1 MGQYYKPILLEEK
14 SGENEVIKCWM
25 YSHEYNNGLKLM
37 EHSWL
42 GNEFVTTFESL
53 LAETPQRV
61 VWAGDY
67 ADTEPNQKYY
77 VEDKEYDANLYSL
90 CDQTKKVNP
99 NKQSKIYRYLINH
112 SKGVYVDK
120 NKIPVGDTWTDHKTN
135 KTYSSQI
142 HPLPLLTCE
151 GNGNG
156 GGDYR
161 GDSDIVGTWARDI
174 ISVSTKKPKGLKEIA
189 FTLVEY

>member
-14 SGENEVIKCWM
+14 SGEQETIKCWI
-25 YSHEYNNGLKLM
+25 YSHDYNNGLKLM

-42 GNEFVTTFESL
+42 ANDFVRTFESL

-67 ADTEPNQKYY
+67 ADEEPNRKHY
-77 VEDKEYDANLYSL
+77 VDGKECEVNLYTL
-90 CDQTKKVNP
+90 CDDTKKARP
-99 NKQSKIYRYLINH
+99 NKQSKMYRYLINH
-112 SKGVYVDK
+112 SKGLFVDK
-120 NKIPVGDTWTDHKTN
+120 NKIPVSDVWTDPKTN
-135 KTYSSQI
+135 KEYPFQI

-151 GNGNG
+151 GNGRG

-161 GDSDIVGTWARDI
+161 NDGDIVGTWARDI
-174 ISVSTKKPKGLKEIA
+174 VSVTTKKPKGFQEIE
-189 FTLVEY
+189 FTLVEN

>member
-14 SGENEVIKCWM
+14 SGEHETIKCWI
-25 YSHEYNNGLKLM
+25 YSHEYDNGLKLM

-42 GNEFVTTFESL
+42 ANDFVRTFESL

-67 ADTEPNQKYY
+67 ADEEQNRKQYI
-77 VEDKEYDANLYSL
+77 DGKECEVNLYNL
-90 CDQTKKVNP
+90 CDDATKARP
-99 NKQSKIYRYLINH
+99 NKQSKMYRYLINH
-112 SKGVYVDK
+112 SKGLFVDK
-120 NKIPVGDTWTDHKTN
+120 NKIPVSDVWTDPKTN
-135 KTYSSQI
+135 KEYPFQI

-151 GNGNG
+151 GNGRG

-161 GDSDIVGTWARDI
+161 NDAEIVGTWARDI
-174 ISVSTKKPKGLKEIA
+174 ISVTTKKPKGFQEIE
-189 FTLVEY
+189 FTLVEN